1 MIRLHF
7 LVEGLTEQQFVAELL
22 AGHLEQFEVFST
34 TSQLDG
40 VSKFEKLAKEL
51 RPFFLDRSSD
61 ARFTTMFD
69 YYRLPRHFPGD
80 SDALPRDP
88 IERVA
93 ALENSFAASMG
104 DSRLVPYIQVHEFEA
119 LLFADIS
126 KLASYHSEHKAA
138 IRELERVRPKF
149 PTPEHIDQND
159 PPSKRIAKVPGYD
172 KPTSGVLTAI
182 DIGLAKLRAECAH
195 FNDWINRLER
205 LGDRT

>member
-1 MIRLHF
+1 MARRLRRRRPLAQEPDRRNTVPMIRLHF

-80 SDALPRDP
+80 SDAPLLEPR
-88 IERVA
+88 E
-93 ALENSFAASMG
+93 
-104 DSRLVPYIQVHEFEA
+104 
-119 LLFADIS
+119 
-126 KLASYHSEHKAA
+126 
-138 IRELERVRPKF
+138 
-149 PTPEHIDQND
+149 PTE
-159 PPSKRIAKVPGYD
+159 
-172 KPTSGVLTAI
+172 
-182 DIGLAKLRAECAH
+182 E
-195 FNDWINRLER
+195 
-205 LGDRT
+205 